1 MAITQYAI
9 NGDVTAL
16 KAALEATGFFASLA
30 YDDDENP
37 TQVLCYDSDQNL
49 LFHVRAWIQSG
60 SNNYWAYK
68 AYRSN
73 GSNFEYTGAGIKNS
87 NNNYGVPTYLY
98 KVGAK
103 AAVIHFQKSASG
115 AALLVIAKTAS
126 GSIGFV
132 GPSDFLTNSSGNGEM
147 TNLVV
152 VSWDDDPALTTRLCV
167 SSSPN
172 ASPMIGNATLLVPV
186 PLHGTYGNSLSFE
199 TVFFIPMSQAGMR
212 GVVQEITDSDGKN
225 YLTNGYIAALDD
237 GGDET

>member
-1 MAITQYAI
+1 MAITQYVI

-37 TQVLCYDSDQNL
+37 KHILCYDSEQNL
-49 LFHVRAWIQSG
+49 LFDIGAWLATDN
-60 SNNYWAYK
+60 NNYWGYK
-68 AYRSN
+68 AYRSDGTN
-73 GSNFEYTGAGIKNS
+73 YEYSGSGVKNS

-98 KVGAK
+98 KVGSK
-103 AAVIHFQKSASG
+103 AAVIHFQNSASH
-115 AALLVIAKTAS
+115 AAFLVIAKTSS

-132 GPSDFLTNSSGNGEM
+132 GASDYLVNSSGNGEM
-147 TNLVV
+147 TNLMV

-186 PLHGTYGNSLSFE
+186 PLHGTYGNPLNFE
-199 TVFFIPMSQAGMR
+199 TVFFIPMSQAGLR
-212 GVVQEITDSDGKN
+212 GVVQEIVGSNNKT
-225 YLTNGYIAALDD
+225 YLTNGYLAVLDV
-237 GGDET
+237 